1 VKYLLDTNTCIQFL
15 RHGNASPVAGKLAG
29 SNPGDVVLCS
39 VVVGELV
46 FGALRSQDIQKNT
59 AEVRAFRAGFQSL
72 PLDDAAAE
80 IYADV
85 RADLAAK
92 GTPIGPNDM
101 LIAAI
106 ALKNKLILVTH
117 NTGEFSRVVG
127 LSLED
132 WQI

>member
-1 VKYLLDTNTCIQFL
+1 MKYLFDTNTCVQYL
-15 RHGNASPVAGKLAG
+15 RKGITSPVAVKLAAT
-29 SNPGDVVLCS
+29 SPGEVVLCS

-46 FGALRSQDIQKNT
+46 FGALRSQNIHKSIADVQT
-59 AEVRAFRAGFQSL
+59 FRAGFQSL
-72 PLDDAAAE
+72 PLDDDVAE
-80 IYADV
+80 TYAQV
-85 RADLAAK
+85 RADLTAK

-106 ALKNKLILVTH
+106 ALRHGLILVTH
-117 NTGEFSRVVG
+117 NTSEFGRVVG